1 MALIGHSQG
10 GIVAATLAS
19 DWAEEYTI
27 EHVVTAGSPVANH
40 PIPQRTWVTSV
51 EIDDELVAA
60 LDGAANPV
68 TDNWL
73 TVQGHVSPAPAAT
86 PSTVH
91 SDGSCT
97 PGATPITGLTPYD
110 AAPVAGS
117 TNGRELSHWIKYHQA
132 AYQNATDLGSP
143 AVQRHEAHSR
153 KLSTESSRKP
163 ATTKPHDPVR
173 DHCP

>member
-1 MALIGHSQG
+1 MRQAGIGKDEPVALIGHSQG

-68 TDNWL
+68 TDNCGNTIHSAFGRLMHSRRNAHHRSDPIRGWFDQR
-73 TVQGHVSPAPAAT
+73 QGVVALDQIPSGRLSERHRPRLPRRAT
-86 PSTVH
+86 PRSPFP
-91 SDGSCT
+91 GS
-97 PGATPITGLTPYD
+97 
-110 AAPVAGS
+110 
-117 TNGRELSHWIKYHQA
+117 
-132 AYQNATDLGSP
+132 YQRRAQGNPLLP
-143 AVQRHEAHSR
+143 R
-153 KLSTESSRKP
+153 
-163 ATTKPHDPVR
+163 PHDPVR